1 MKRIA
6 IALWISFLVTA
17 CAEKVI
23 EEPENL
29 IPKDKMA
36 DILHDLA
43 ILNSTKATASNK
55 FDDSGI
61 DIMEFLYKKYDIDS
75 VQFTQSDL
83 YYASIPLEYQ
93 SLYETVEKKLD
104 SQAKIMEETA
114 KAKNESVRKA
124 SAAKKDSI
132 EAIKDS
138 MKINQE
144 KKKPVLAN
152 P

>member
-1 MKRIA
+1 LVIFM
-6 IALWISFLVTA
+6 VTA

-23 EEPENL
+23 EAPENL

-43 ILNSTKATASNK
+43 VLNATKSTAENK
-55 FDDSGI
+55 FKDSGI
-61 DIMEFLYKKYDIDS
+61 DIMQFLYDKYGIDS
-75 VQFTQSDL
+75 VQFSESDL

-93 SLYETVEKKLD
+93 TLYETVKKKLD
-104 SQAKIMEETA
+104 DQAKIMEDTA

-124 SAAKKDSI
+124 NEARKDSI

-138 MKINQE
+138 MKVKQE
-144 KKKPVLAN
+144 KKKPVLVN

>member
-1 MKRIA
+1 MV
-6 IALWISFLVTA
+6 LFLVSA

-23 EEPENL
+23 EAPENL

-43 ILNSTKATASNK
+43 VFNATKTTVENK
-55 FDDSGI
+55 FNNSGI
-61 DIMEFLYKKYDIDS
+61 DIMQFLYDKYGIDS
-75 VQFTQSDL
+75 VQFSQSDL

-93 SLYETVEKKLD
+93 TLYETVKKKLD
-104 SQAKIMEETA
+104 DQAKIMEDTA

-124 SAAKKDSI
+124 NEAKKDSI

-138 MKINQE
+138 MKVKQE
-144 KKKPVLAN
+144 KKRPVLAN